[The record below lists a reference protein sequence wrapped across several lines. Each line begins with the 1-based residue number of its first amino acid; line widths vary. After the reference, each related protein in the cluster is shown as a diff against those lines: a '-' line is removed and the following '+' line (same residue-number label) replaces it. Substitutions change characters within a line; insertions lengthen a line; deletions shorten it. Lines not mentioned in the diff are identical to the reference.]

1 MFFFTPVIG
10 VFVYHE
16 CTMRWHAEMGD
27 VLTGKLLKK
36 NVEYTN
42 QILFHL
48 NQDPADCQFSRKKKT
63 GFTDLWPIR
72 HQQNKT

>member
-1 MFFFTPVIG
+1 MIG

-16 CTMRWHAEMGD
+16 CMMRQHAEMGD

-42 QILFHL
+42 KMLFHL
-48 NQDPADCQFSRKKKT
+48 YQDSADCQFSRRKKP
-63 GFTDLWPIR
+63 GFTDL
-72 HQQNKT
+72 